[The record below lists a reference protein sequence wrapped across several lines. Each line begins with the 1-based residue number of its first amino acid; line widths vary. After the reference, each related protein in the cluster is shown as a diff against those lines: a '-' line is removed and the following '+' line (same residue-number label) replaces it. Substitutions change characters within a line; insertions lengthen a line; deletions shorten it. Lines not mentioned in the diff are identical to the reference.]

1 MMPMDYDKVYLSERE
16 RNVMN
21 DIRYGAVL
29 RLHIVEAKYL
39 LSMRFIAPYALSE
52 QDDEYVVTAEGC
64 RYMEYLD
71 QKQQEKKL
79 SEIAQKQKEAFDR
92 KATWASIIISN
103 LIALAALIVSIVK

>member
-1 MMPMDYDKVYLSERE
+1 MDYDKVYLSERE

-29 RLHIVEAKYL
+29 RLHIVEAEYL

-64 RYMEYLD
+64 RYMEYID
-71 QKQQEKKL
+71 HKQREKKL
-79 SEIAQKQKEAFDR
+79 SEAAER